1 MGLGEV
7 VSVDPANKQIVIK
20 HLDYESY
27 EEVQTTLIINEK
39 TLFENVTDL
48 TGIKAGDHITVDY
61 NIDGKNNVADLV
73 VVEKGEAAPGG
84 AAKEKPAETSGENVN
99 MTAAPESSN
108 PVALQAAAPVV
119 AANQTSTV
127 NATETPAQ

>member
-1 MGLGEV
+1 MKLRHTLMMMEG
-7 VSVDPANKQIVIK
+7 
-20 HLDYESY
+20 HLDRVLGVKFS
-27 EEVQTTLIINEK
+27 T
-39 TLFENVTDL
+39 
-48 TGIKAGDHITVDY
+48 
-61 NIDGKNNVADLV
+61 DGKKLV

-84 AAKEKPAETSGENVN
+84 SAKEKPAETSGENVN